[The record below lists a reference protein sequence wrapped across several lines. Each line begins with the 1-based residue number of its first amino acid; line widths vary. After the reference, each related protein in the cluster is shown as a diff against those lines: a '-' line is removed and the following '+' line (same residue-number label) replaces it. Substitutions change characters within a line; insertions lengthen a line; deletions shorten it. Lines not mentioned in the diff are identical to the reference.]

1 MKKISKSGYVY
12 STRKKMNTSLENIIF
27 TTFNTTFFILFS
39 LIMLYPMVNTLA
51 ISLNDATDS
60 VRGGIYLWPRQFSL
74 RNYEVVF
81 KMHTIFAA
89 FRMSVYKLV
98 ANVVTNLIPTTML
111 AYVLARRDYVFIKP
125 VTLIFVATMYFSA
138 GLIPSFMFM
147 RGLGLINTFTVYW
160 LPVMISTFNVI
171 VIRTYI
177 RGLPDSLMESA
188 RIDGAGEFLILRKI
202 VVPLIIPALATITLF
217 VAVGSW
223 NDWFTTFLFNPS
235 RQDLSV
241 LQYEMYRLIASAMM
255 AGASTPASGAMEA
268 AQAAAGNSNVVTPM
282 ALRAAITMVTAVPIL
297 VVYPFL
303 QRYFVVGLT
312 IGGVKE

>member
-1 MKKISKSGYVY
+1 MKKISESGYTY
-12 STRKKMNTSLENIIF
+12 STTKKMNLSTENIIF
-27 TTFNTTFFILFS
+27 TICNTLF
-39 LIMLYPMVNTLA
+39 LLLLCVIMLYPMLNTLA
-51 ISLNDATDS
+51 ISFNEATDS
-60 VRGGIYLWPRQFSL
+60 IKGGIYLWPRKFSL

-81 KMHTIFAA
+81 NMHTITSA
-89 FRMSVYKLV
+89 FMMSVWKLI
-98 ANVVTNLIPTTML
+98 ANVITNLVPTTML
-111 AYVLARRDYVFIKP
+111 AYALSKKDYVFNKP
-125 VTLIFVATMYFSA
+125 VTILFVATMYFSA
-138 GLIPSFMFM
+138 GLIPSYIFM
-147 RGLGLINTFTVYW
+147 RSLGLLNTFTVYW

-188 RIDGAGEFLILRKI
+188 KIDGASEFRVLLQI
-202 VVPLIIPALATITLF
+202 VTPLITPVLATITLF

-223 NDWFTTFLFNPS
+223 NDWFSTFIYASQKPE
-235 RQDLSV
+235 LSV
-241 LQYEMYRLIASAMM
+241 LQYEMYKLINAASSNASSSQASA
-255 AGASTPASGAMEA
+255 ATQA
-268 AQAAAGNSNVVTPM
+268 AQATAGTSTMVTPM